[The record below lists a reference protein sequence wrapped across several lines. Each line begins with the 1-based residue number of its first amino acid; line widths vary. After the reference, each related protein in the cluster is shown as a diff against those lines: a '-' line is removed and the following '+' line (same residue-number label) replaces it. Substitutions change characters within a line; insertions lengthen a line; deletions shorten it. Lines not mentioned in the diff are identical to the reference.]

1 MAKIRRIII
10 MNLNL
15 NCILC
20 NLKQVLTVTDLVKLD
35 SDSKEVIMRDV
46 LGYLQNT
53 NYKRTNPE
61 VIKGTW
67 DIITKHINNT
77 NPYGEIKNYYNR
89 EVMNIADQI
98 RNLIN
103 QSEDKF
109 NTALKIAITANLI
122 DFAASHTFDE
132 KMLLEKINIINEQH
146 MPIDDSKKLYE
157 KLQTAKTLLYL
168 GDNCG
173 EIVIDK
179 IFIEYITAIF
189 PNIKVYYGVRGE
201 AIVNDV
207 TVEDADMVQMQEV
220 AEVITNGDGSLGT
233 VIAKTSVVFRDVF
246 YKADVVIAKGQ
257 GNYESLS
264 EIDRNHIFFL
274 FMAKCDAVASSLN
287 VANLSILCSEYQHK
301 G

>member
-1 MAKIRRIII
+1 

-15 NCILC
+15 DCLLC

-35 SDSKEVIMRDV
+35 YSRKEVIMRDV

-53 NYKRTNPE
+53 NYQRSNPE

-77 NPYGEIKNYYNR
+77 NPYREIKTYYNS
-89 EVMNIADQI
+89 ELIKIEDNI
-98 RNLIN
+98 RNLIDESDN
-103 QSEDKF
+103 KF
-109 NTALKIAITANLI
+109 NAALKIAITANLI

-132 KMLLEKINIINEQH
+132 NMLLEKINSINKQNIA
-146 MPIDDSKKLYE
+146 IDDSHRLYDKL
-157 KLQTAKTLLYL
+157 KTAKTLLYL

-179 IFIEYITAIF
+179 IFIGKIIEMF
-189 PNIKVYYGVRGE
+189 PKIKVYFGVRGE
-201 AIVNDV
+201 PIVNDV
-207 TVEDADMVQMQEV
+207 TLEDANMVQMGEV
-220 AEVITNGDGSLGT
+220 AEVISNGDGSLGT
-233 VIAKTSVVFRDVF
+233 VIEKTSMAFRDIF
-246 YKADVVIAKGQ
+246 YNADVIIAKGQ

-274 FMAKCDAVASSLN
+274 FMAKCNAVASSLN
-287 VANLSILCSEYQHK
+287 VANMSILCAEYSTK
-301 G
+301 ED

>member
-1 MAKIRRIII
+1 

-35 SDSKEVIMRDV
+35 SDNKEVIMRDV

-53 NYKRTNPE
+53 NYKRSNPE

-67 DIITKHINNT
+67 DIITKHINNA

-89 EVMNIADQI
+89 EVMKIADKI
-98 RNLIN
+98 RKLIN
-103 QSEDKF
+103 TSEDKF

-132 KMLLEKINIINEQH
+132 KMLLEKINIINEQF

-157 KLQTAKTLLYL
+157 KLQTAKILLYL

-179 IFIEYITAIF
+179 IFIEYINGIF

-201 AIVNDV
+201 TIVNDV

-220 AEVITNGDGSLGT
+220 AEVISNGDGSLGT
-233 VIAKTSVVFRDVF
+233 VIEKTSTAFKDVF

-274 FMAKCDAVASSLN
+274 FMAKCDAVASSLK
-287 VANLSILCSEYQHK
+287 VANLSILCSEYQYK